1 MSDRPLAP
9 GAVLGFV
16 GLGNM
21 GIPMVRRLVEAGYR
35 VRCYDTEPS
44 ARERA
49 AAVGA
54 TAVPDLPSAAEDAE
68 AVVLMLPSSEVVEQV
83 LTGDGL
89 LAATAPSAL
98 LVDMGS
104 SRPHSTRA
112 MAQRAAE
119 RGIAFVDAPVSG
131 GVDGARSGSLTVM
144 VGGEPSDVERAE
156 PVLSHLGNRVLHVG
170 GVGAG
175 HALKALNNL
184 MSATHLLVT
193 SEAVLAGE
201 EFGLDPQVV
210 LDTVNTSSGRSG
222 STETKWPKYVLTGT
236 YDSGF
241 GARLMAKDMKIAVEL
256 ARQSGRPA
264 LLGEEAV
271 RLWSRAADELDPAA
285 DHTEIVEWLRK
296 AHNDTRKGRA

>member
-1 MSDRPLAP
+1 MTGAALAP

-21 GIPMVRRLVEAGYR
+21 GAPMARRLVRAGYLL
-35 VRCYDTEPS
+35 RCHD
-44 ARERA
+44 ADA
-49 AAVGA
+49 AALATVSGAGA
-54 TAVPDLPSAAEDAE
+54 TPVPDVRAVAEGAE
-68 AVVLMLPSSEVVEQV
+68 AVLLMLPSSDVVERV
-83 LTGDGL
+83 VFADGL
-89 LAATAPSAL
+89 LAAMAPGSV

-104 SRPHSTRA
+104 SRPHSTREVA
-112 MAQRAAE
+112 ARARE
-119 RGIAFVDAPVSG
+119 HEVAFVDAPVSG
-131 GVDGARSGSLTVM
+131 GVAGARSGSLTIM
-144 VGGEPSDVERAE
+144 AGGRDGDVARVERVLAE
-156 PVLSHLGNRVLHVG
+156 LGERVLHVG

-201 EFGLDPQVV
+201 EFGLDPKVV

-222 STETKWPKYVLTGT
+222 STETKWPRYVLTGS

-241 GARLMAKDMKIAVEL
+241 GARLMVKDMRIAVEL
-256 ARQSGRPA
+256 ARESGWPA
-264 LLGEEAV
+264 LLGEHAV
-271 RLWSRAADELDPAA
+271 RLWSRAAEELDPGA

-296 AHNDTRKGRA
+296 RHTEQGEEPA